1 MSPDKRRR
9 ILVMVLI
16 CVVCAG
22 AATVYIGLASRREN
36 SLTDVAATAR
46 GVIEISEVV
55 SQPHLL
61 FRSTRLDDAY
71 GRLMLEPTNQHG
83 GPRALTDLQCQRVHF
98 SGSHGIC
105 LRSEQNV
112 LGGADAVLF
121 DEHFKETTSFDIPGT
136 PSRAQ
141 VAPDGKVAAYTV
153 FVTGHS
159 YAQGGFSTRTAFV
172 ETATGA
178 EIGDLEKFM
187 VYRDDKVIHS
197 PDFNF
202 WGVTFEGSSGSFYAT
217 LGTAGK
223 AYLVRGDLD
232 AEEVRVI
239 AEGVECP
246 ALSPDGTRIAFK
258 QRSDSGVGPVTWR
271 VAVLD
276 LETLDRIT
284 LSETRNVDDQ
294 VQWLDDEH
302 VIYGLPKEPNSPVTN
317 VWSVEADGAGQPELQ
332 VEGAWSPVVVR

>member
-1 MSPDKRRR
+1 MSRDKRKR
-9 ILVMVLI
+9 IWIMGLI

-22 AATVYIGLASRREN
+22 AATLYIGFASRRED
-36 SLTDVAATAR
+36 SLMDVAATAR
-46 GVIEISEVV
+46 GDTEISEVTR
-55 SQPHLL
+55 QPHLL
-61 FRSTRLDDAY
+61 FRSAALNDAY
-71 GRLMLEPTNQHG
+71 GRLALAPINQPA

-98 SGSHGIC
+98 SGNHGIC

-112 LGGADAVLF
+112 LGGANAVLF

-141 VAPDGKVAAYTV
+141 VAPDGTVAAYTV

-172 ETATGA
+172 ETATGT
-178 EIGDLEKFM
+178 EVGDLEKFT
-187 VYRDDKVIHS
+187 VHRDGKVIHS

-223 AYLVRGDLD
+223 AYLVTGDLD
-232 AEEVRVI
+232 AEEVTVI

-246 ALSPDGTRIAFK
+246 ALSPDGSRIAFK

-317 VWSVEADGAGQPELQ
+317 VWSVEADGAGQPELL
-332 VEGAWSPVVVR
+332 VEGAWSPVMVR